1 MPATNAANVTPV
13 IVHQQF
19 DPAADIDSVREHPQ
33 NPRKGDETAI
43 EQSIDAHGFYGAV
56 LAQESSHFIVAGNHR
71 HRRMKARGELVIP
84 VMWLDVDDDEALR
97 ILLNDNT
104 SSDGGSYH
112 DDTLMGLL
120 AQLAS
125 TDAGLAG
132 TGFKDADLAKLVA
145 QLSPAP
151 GSLDDV
157 PALDQGT
164 EHDCPYCNARWR
176 DTAGGLV
183 RLDQ

>member
-13 IVHQQF
+13 IVPQRF
-19 DPAADIDSVREHPQ
+19 DPAADIDSVREHPE
-33 NPRKGDETAI
+33 NPNRGDEDAI
-43 EQSIDAHGFYGAV
+43 EASIDAHGFYGAV
-56 LAQESSHFIVAGNHR
+56 LAQESSRFIIAGNHR
-71 HRRMKARGELVIP
+71 HRRMKANGEPVIP
-84 VMWLDVDDDEALR
+84 IMWVDVDDDEALR

-104 SSDGGSYH
+104 SHKGVMH
-112 DDTLMGLL
+112 DDTLMALL
-120 AQLAS
+120 SRLAA

-132 TGFKDADLAKLVA
+132 TGFRNDDLQRLVA

-164 EHDCPYCNARWR
+164 EHSCPYCSARWR
-176 DTAGGLV
+176 DTAAGLV